1 MSSRAFD
8 GAKGILGAVLGLL
21 LIGAIALGGLVGYRA
36 LSEGGNG
43 GNTGNASATAPATIP
58 VSTPPQPTP
67 APTPAPTPTITMPSP
82 GSSATES
89 ASASPEP
96 SDTGPGSRTIDP
108 ELQAVAE
115 AAVGDR
121 NVALVALNI
130 DNGEI
135 VAITG
140 QNDALSGATAPGSTF
155 KIVTSALLLSKGIVS
170 PNGSV
175 PCPASSNVDGQ
186 PFHNVD
192 GMAIPG
198 ATFRQDFARSCNTA
212 FIEQRGRIGDSELAD
227 FSRTYFGLNSNAWQV
242 KPGLGTVDG
251 KVPAAGTENEKA
263 AQMIG
268 QGRIQ
273 MNAMTMASVVATAVT
288 GRFHQPILV
297 RGGPVYSTKAKLPG
311 SVVTAIR
318 SMMTDC
324 ATTGT
329 AKDVFRGISGVGAK
343 TGTAEKGGDST
354 DGWMVAYRGK
364 IAVAAYAPGGASG
377 SKAAGPVVADFLRA
391 VPA

>member
-1 MSSRAFD
+1 MSSRGFD
-8 GAKGILGAVLGLL
+8 GAKGMLGAVLGLL
-21 LIGAIALGGLVGYRA
+21 LIGAIAVGGLVGYRA
-36 LSEGGNG
+36 LSDGD
-43 GNTGNASATAPATIP
+43 NTGNASATAPATIP
-58 VSTPPQPTP
+58 VSTPPPPT
-67 APTPAPTPTITMPSP
+67 PTPAPTPTFTLPSP
-82 GSSATES
+82 EPSATES

-96 SDTGPGSRTIDP
+96 ADTGPGSRTIDP

-121 NVALVALNI
+121 NIALVALNV

-140 QNDALSGATAPGSTF
+140 QNDALSGATPPGSTF

-170 PNGSV
+170 PNGSA
-175 PCPASSNVDGQ
+175 PCPATSNVDGQ

-192 GMAIPG
+192 NMAIPG

-212 FIEQRGRIGDSELAD
+212 FIEQRGKIGTGDLAD
-227 FSRTYFGLNSNAWQV
+227 FSSTYFGLNSNAWQV

-251 KVPAAGTENEKA
+251 KVPAAGSENEKA

-273 MNAMTMASVVATAVT
+273 MNAMTMASVVATAIT
-288 GRFHQPILV
+288 GEFHQPVLV
-297 RGGPVYSTKAKLPG
+297 RGGPVYSTKAKLPR
-311 SVVTAIR
+311 SVTTAIR
-318 SMMTDC
+318 GMMADC
-324 ATTGT
+324 ATSGT
-329 AKDVFRGISGVGAK
+329 AKDVFRGIPGVGAK
-343 TGTAEKGGDST
+343 TGTAEKGGDTT

-377 SKAAGPVVADFLRA
+377 SKAAGPAVAEFLRA
-391 VPA
+391 VPAN

>member
-1 MSSRAFD
+1 MSSRGFD
-8 GAKGILGAVLGLL
+8 GAKGMLGAVLGLL
-21 LIGAIALGGLVGYRA
+21 LIGAIAVGGLVGYRA
-36 LSEGGNG
+36 LSDSD
-43 GNTGNASATAPATIP
+43 NTGNASATAPATTP
-58 VSTPPQPTP
+58 VSTPPP
-67 APTPAPTPTITMPSP
+67 PTPTPTPTVTLPSQGP
-82 GSSATES
+82 SATES

-121 NVALVALNI
+121 NIALVALNV

-175 PCPASSNVDGQ
+175 PCPATSNVDGQ
-186 PFHNVD
+186 AFHNVD
-192 GMAIPG
+192 NMAIPG
-198 ATFRQDFARSCNTA
+198 ATFRRDFARSCNTA
-212 FIEQRGRIGDSELAD
+212 FIEQRGKIGNSDLAD

-251 KVPAAGTENEKA
+251 KVPAAGSENEKA

-268 QGRIQ
+268 QGRVQ
-273 MNAMTMASVVATAVT
+273 MNAMTMASVVATAIT
-288 GRFHQPILV
+288 GEFHQPILV
-297 RGGPVYSTKAKLPG
+297 RGGPVYSTKAKLPR
-311 SVVTAIR
+311 SVTTAIR
-318 SMMTDC
+318 GMMADC
-324 ATTGT
+324 ATNGT
-329 AKDVFRGISGVGAK
+329 AKDVFRGIPGVGAK
-343 TGTAEKGGDST
+343 TGT
-354 DGWMVAYRGK
+354 
-364 IAVAAYAPGGASG
+364 
-377 SKAAGPVVADFLRA
+377 
-391 VPA
+391 